1 MPLPKHYKEFSF
13 DSYQINLN
21 ENCIT
26 FHYSVDGEIF
36 FDPVLKLDLSTVKDK
51 SQIET
56 EVFNLGMAE
65 IPSFYKS
72 VCTPKIVVKAGYL
85 NIDQIKFWEH
95 LYTNGLGEFF
105 FRNKIDYRNL
115 IKIECNLPTDKT
127 NEITK
132 KTTSSSTT
140 KKYLVPC
147 GGGKD
152 SVVAAEILKSKNIDF
167 TWYVLEPWKVCQR
180 VIKTSGNPKLIAVQR
195 NPSEYFS
202 KILELNAQGY
212 YNGHVPITSVYIF
225 SATLVAAIYGF
236 TDIVL
241 SNERSANL
249 GNTKYLGN
257 EINHQYS
264 KSFEFEKLCHDYIQR
279 FIKPDL
285 KVYSLLRNLYEIQ
298 IVEKFSKLTKYHS
311 TFLSCNKGLK
321 TDLGWCGECAKCAF
335 VFAMMSA
342 FIDLK
347 EVTKIFG
354 KNLFEDEKLLKVY
367 KELLG
372 LEDFKPWDCVGIPE
386 EVWLAFYLAKKRLN
400 GGSVP
405 YILKFFNVERGKAYL
420 PLLTSSTEENLIP
433 SELK

>member
-1 MPLPKHYKEFSF
+1 MPLPKQYKEFSF
-13 DSYQINLN
+13 DSFDINLS
-21 ENCIT
+21 ENTIT

-36 FDPVLKLDLSTVKDK
+36 FDPILRLDLSTVKDK
-51 SQIET
+51 SQIT
-56 EVFNLGMAE
+56 NEVFNLGLAE

-72 VCTPKIVVKAGYL
+72 VCTPKIIIKAGFL
-85 NIDQIKFWEH
+85 NEDQIKFWEH
-95 LYTNGLGEFF
+95 LYTKGLGEFF

-115 IKIECNLPTDKT
+115 IKIEIHSNGFGHSARDNFIRKT
-127 NEITK
+127 
-132 KTTSSSTT
+132 STE
-140 KKYLVPC
+140 KFLVPC

-152 SVVAAEILKSKNIDF
+152 SIVAAEILKAKNIDF

-180 VIKTSGNPKLIAVQR
+180 VIKTSGNSKLIAVQR

-202 KILELNAQGY
+202 KVIELNSQGF

-225 SATLVAAIYGF
+225 SATLIAAIHGF
-236 TDIVL
+236 TQIVL

-264 KSFEFEKLCHDYIQR
+264 KSFEFEKHCHDYIQHH
-279 FIKPDL
+279 INPNL
-285 KVYSLLRNLYEIQ
+285 KVYSLLRDLYEIQ
-298 IVEKFSKLTKYHS
+298 IVEKFSKLTKYHQ

-335 VFAMMSA
+335 VFAMLSA

-354 KNLFEDEKLLKVY
+354 KNLFEDENLLKIY

-372 LEDFKPWDCVGIPE
+372 LENFKPWDCVGIPE

-400 GGSVP
+400 GNNPP
-405 YILKFFNVERGKAYL
+405 YILKYFNVERGKEYMS
-420 PLLTSSTEENLIP
+420 LLTSTTDENLIP
-433 SELK
+433 QELKT